1 MCPTRGFSATLLN
14 PTLMRPTTALAAQP
28 RRPLVQSTHFQ
39 PHRIIERE
47 HRADLHQ
54 RIHAGCPSARRY
66 QLGQALLP

>member
-1 MCPTRGFSATLLN
+1 
-14 PTLMRPTTALAAQP
+14 
-28 RRPLVQSTHFQ
+28 VQSTHFQ